1 MLATAGAKIQF
12 VLSHPVADW
21 QDYVCTAGARG
32 VACGLW
38 GTPGR
43 DVLVQSSLLEVKHG
57 YSPKHLG
64 GVTFR
69 ADWIL
74 ASW

>member
-12 VLSHPVADW
+12 VLSYSVADW

-38 GTPGR
+38 GTPGQ
-43 DVLVQSSLLEVKHG
+43 DVLMQVCFTWSKTRLLTEAFWG
-57 YSPKHLG
+57 CYL
-64 GVTFR
+64 
-69 ADWIL
+69 
-74 ASW
+74 

>member
-12 VLSHPVADW
+12 VLSYSVADW

-32 VACGLW
+32 VACGLCKC
-38 GTPGR
+38 
-43 DVLVQSSLLEVKHG
+43 VLLEVKHG
-57 YSPKHLG
+57 YSPKHFG